1 MRRVV
6 VAERKK
12 KRLLFKLWSGLFLV
26 QLLQPATRGCLKHF
40 GLPHIGKLR
49 DYLLVEEVES
59 DAVLPPLHHIVVEG
73 GRVPAVAAL
82 SLIGLL
88 PQRGAPQRLP
98 EAVP

>member
-1 MRRVV
+1 MIRFVV
-6 VAERKK
+6 ERKEK
-12 KRLLFKLWSGLFLV
+12 KPLLFKLWSRLFRVL
-26 QLLQPATRGCLKHF
+26 LLQSATRGSLKQF